1 MDEWTDSKPNKTF
14 CIDLILLIL
23 SNAWLQVVC
32 LHFKWLHDQ
41 SAKCLLL
48 SIISCKF
55 SLARDIKKT
64 QEIFLSFLAVLER
77 GRNYQTSK
85 WSIWRL
91 WKAGWHQQIPV
102 NLLMNRNPGL
112 DKNLFASQ
120 QPHCCML
127 PGRAWCILYKIFSI
141 PYHEVQ
147 LVREATFTIYPNKMF
162 TNPLVK
168 QGFCK

>member
-1 MDEWTDSKPNKTF
+1 MPFTFNNLSQILIGKGHKKKKPGNFSQFPCSLGEGEKLSDFKVINMEVVKSRLTPTDT
-14 CIDLILLIL
+14 
-23 SNAWLQVVC
+23 
-32 LHFKWLHDQ
+32 
-41 SAKCLLL
+41 
-48 SIISCKF
+48 
-55 SLARDIKKT
+55 R
-64 QEIFLSFLAVLER
+64 
-77 GRNYQTSK
+77 
-85 WSIWRL
+85 
-91 WKAGWHQQIPV
+91 

>member
-1 MDEWTDSKPNKTF
+1 MPFTF
-14 CIDLILLIL
+14 NNLLQILIGKG
-23 SNAWLQVVC
+23 
-32 LHFKWLHDQ
+32 HK
-41 SAKCLLL
+41 
-48 SIISCKF
+48 
-55 SLARDIKKT
+55 KKT
-64 QEIFLSFLAVLER
+64 RKFFSVSLQSWR
-77 GRNYQTSK
+77 GGET
-85 WSIWRL
+85 IRL
-91 WKAGWHQQIPV
+91 QSDQYGGCEKQADTNRYPF